1 MTIQCGLDEVSLG
14 IFQCS
19 LVRQAT
25 TRDLYTRQRV
35 EVKRTRIYPHSI
47 HHIRASE
54 DVSKLSDIAWPAVG
68 TQNLNR
74 LVSHV
79 GLGMEAIRNDL
90 REELEIALPRSEGWK
105 INAEDIQTKEEVFAE
120 PTLTD
125 LSTQFTIGCR
135 QHAYIRV
142 VDAVT
147 PDPTNLTALETP

>member
-1 MTIQCGLDEVSLG
+1 M
-14 IFQCS
+14 
-19 LVRQAT
+19 
-25 TRDLYTRQRV
+25 
-35 EVKRTRIYPHSI
+35 
-47 HHIRASE
+47 
-54 DVSKLSDIAWPAVG
+54 G

-105 INAEDIQTKEEVFAE
+105 INAEDIQTIEEVFAK
-120 PTLTD
+120 PALTD
-125 LSTQFTIGCR
+125 LSTLFTIGCR
-135 QHAYIRV
+135 LHAYIRI